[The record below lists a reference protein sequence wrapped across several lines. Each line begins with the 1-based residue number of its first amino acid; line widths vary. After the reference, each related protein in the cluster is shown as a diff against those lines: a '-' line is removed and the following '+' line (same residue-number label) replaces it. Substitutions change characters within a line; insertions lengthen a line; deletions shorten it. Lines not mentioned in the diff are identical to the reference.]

1 MHELL
6 PWLAETFVLNYSLP
20 NSEQEESPTICRG
33 ERVSGLA
40 ERPGQRE
47 FPKHTGTLLME
58 LSGDPGGRSELGTQR
73 ARQHSAMM
81 SGMALAITG

>member
-1 MHELL
+1 M
-6 PWLAETFVLNYSLP
+6 
-20 NSEQEESPTICRG
+20 
-33 ERVSGLA
+33 A

-58 LSGDPGGRSELGTQR
+58 LSGDPGGRSERGTRR
-73 ARQHSAMM
+73 AHQHSAMM